1 MSSMTE
7 LMLLIVSLI
16 GLGCGVWCIYW
27 VKMIPC
33 VRRAR
38 LGRWLFVLTLLTLG
52 ATALVAAVVHADSLA
67 PLGLL
72 SGFLVIGMLW
82 ESPRSSDVHGEQSI

>member
-1 MSSMTE
+1 MSTMAE
-7 LMLLIVSLI
+7 LSVFIVTLLGLI
-16 GLGCGVWCIYW
+16 CGGWCIYW

-52 ATALVAAVVHADSLA
+52 AMALVAAVVHADSLA

-82 ESPRSSDVHGEQSI
+82 ENPHTDEVPSERTV